1 MKSFLIYIIISI
13 TTICGAFAQQGTVES
28 QINLT
33 SPKPEKNEWHG
44 SKKNTLTI
52 LILAED
58 TAWFCYMDSIAGRGL
73 RYNVQEMDRLLNYVS
88 KRGDSI
94 HFSIKT
100 ELNSSP
106 KATVDLLDRLTMLKI
121 KRYTVT
127 RMNDEEKG
135 ILAAGGYLDYMA
147 PLEVE
152 SPATTSTIVHPSGPT
167 FYMHL
172 RKDGSIWYKNDTSYN
187 KNNFI
192 QWNKSNRDELA
203 NRINVF
209 KKQVAS
215 ENKQGEYIII
225 SHPDS
230 KFDDFNLVIQALEKN
245 DLHKY
250 KLITEENQ

>member
-1 MKSFLIYIIISI
+1 MRSFLIYITISI
-13 TTICGAFAQQGTVES
+13 ATICGAFAQQGTVES
-28 QINLT
+28 QLNLT
-33 SPKPEKNEWHG
+33 SPKPEKNEWRVN
-44 SKKNTLTI
+44 KKNTLNI

-94 HFSIKT
+94 HISIKT
-100 ELNSSP
+100 ELSSSH
-106 KATVDLLDRLTMLKI
+106 KATVDLLDKLTMLKFKHYSI
-121 KRYTVT
+121 T
-127 RMNDEEKG
+127 RMNDEEKN
-135 ILAAGGYLDYMA
+135 ILASAGYLNYMI

-152 SPATTSTIVHPSGPT
+152 PPATTSTIVHPSAPT

-192 QWNKSNRDELA
+192 QWNKSNKDELA

-230 KFDDFNLVIQALEKN
+230 KFDDFNLVIKALEKN